1 MNNSYIRHNYISFVQ
16 LEGHV
21 LPVRVPKNCV
31 SKKASL
37 DKVHLIQSDVLDN
50 ACIRKSSLKILGPDN
65 ILNIIMDSISSIRTL
80 YPETYNELKGSIASV
95 TNQPVDRRYI
105 IPSVFNFSY
114 LRKLLENF
122 YTMILEHTSLRKVIL
137 HKYKKAYKC
146 KIELKTIG
154 DMINKMIHKLNQSQY
169 IIYTRHEATLE
180 LEDSFMLNPNKALC
194 YHTGWDSTLSD
205 KYLKGDYPNNNK
217 EIVVDKNNDKSVK
230 DKEEIHKIDPKDCI
244 LLPQELTYE
253 KMTGSRNMLVSNTS
267 FNSIILSEKSRFN
280 VSANELSKVVNV
292 LVPEAFN
299 AYIDSTGLLSISL
312 EFEFNDI
319 GDLSVD
325 KLTKAQNLL
334 KDMVH
339 NIEEFLVESQDKNCK
354 IQNMLMD
361 IM

>member
-1 MNNSYIRHNYISFVQ
+1 MNNNYIRHNYIAFVQ

-21 LPVRVPKNCV
+21 LPIRIPKNCV
-31 SKKASL
+31 SKKVSL

-50 ACIRKSSLKILGPDN
+50 ACIRKSSLKLLGPDN

-137 HKYKKAYKC
+137 HKYKKVYKC
-146 KIELKTIG
+146 KTELKTIG
-154 DMINKMIHKLNQSQY
+154 DMINKMINKLNQSQY

-180 LEDSFMLNPNKALC
+180 LEDSFMSNPNKALC
-194 YHTGWDSTLSD
+194 YHTGWDSTLSA
-205 KYLKGDYPNNNK
+205 KYLKGEYPNNNK
-217 EIVVDKNNDKSVK
+217 EIVVDKNKDKRIK

-244 LLPQELTYE
+244 LLPQELTHE
-253 KMTGSRNMLVSNTS
+253 KMMDSRNMLVSNIS
-267 FNSIILSEKSRFN
+267 SNSLILSEKSRFN
-280 VSANELSKVVNV
+280 VSANELSKVVDV

-299 AYIDSTGLLSISL
+299 TYIDSTGLLSISL
-312 EFEFNDI
+312 EFEFDAI

-325 KLTKAQNLL
+325 KLTKAQNIL

-339 NIEEFLVESQDKNCK
+339 NIESFLVESQDKNYK